1 MSHRPIVPAITEY
14 LYRKSALSGV
24 PISGTFE
31 LTPVCNMDCKM
42 CYVRM
47 SRQQQEAVSPLAT
60 AEQWL
65 ELAGQCRD
73 AGMLYLLVTGG
84 EPFLHP
90 QIRQILTG
98 LHKMGF
104 VVSINSNGTL
114 IDEETVAWLREV
126 PPSRINISIYGAS
139 NDTYSALCGEPR
151 GFDRTTKAIR
161 LLKEAG
167 IQVKLS
173 ISATPF
179 NAKDLPAVVEYAK
192 KNDLVVQVA
201 TYMFPP
207 LRRDPAMVGKNQRFT
222 PQEAAWYTAYADYL
236 IYGREDFLR
245 NAEKLTCPGY
255 PEEDCAE
262 VGEGIRCRAGKCSFW
277 VTWEG
282 KLLPCGMLAMPDAPN
297 VFTQPF
303 MQAWEAVRT
312 ESARICLP
320 AKCTGCPVREACK
333 ACAAMVLTETGGFD
347 RVPEYRCQMAQALY
361 TERKRLANQLLKEN
375 AE

>member
-126 PPSRINISIYGAS
+126 PPSRINISLYGAS
-139 NDTYSALCGEPR
+139 NDTYSALCGEPK

-297 VFTQPF
+297 VFAQPF

-361 TERKRLANQLLKEN
+361 TERKRLASQLLKEN

>member
-126 PPSRINISIYGAS
+126 PPSRINISLYGAS
-139 NDTYSALCGEPR
+139 NDTYSALCGEPK

-245 NAEKLTCPGY
+245 NAEKLSCPGY

-297 VFTQPF
+297 VFAQPF

-333 ACAAMVLTETGGFD
+333 ACAAMVLTETGGFE

>member
-1 MSHRPIVPAITEY
+1 MSHRPVIPAITEY
-14 LYRKSALSGV
+14 LYGKSALSGV

-31 LTPVCNMDCKM
+31 LTPVCNMDCRM

-47 SRQQQEAVSPLAT
+47 TRQQQEAIAPLAT

-65 ELAGQCRD
+65 DLARQCRD
-73 AGMLYLLVTGG
+73 AGMLYLLITGG

-104 VVSINSNGTL
+104 VVSINSNGTF
-114 IDEETVAWLREV
+114 IDEETVAWLRDV
-126 PPSRINISIYGAS
+126 PPSRINISLYGAS
-139 NDTYSALCGEPR
+139 NDTYSDLCGEPK

-167 IQVKLS
+167 VQVKLG
-173 ISATPF
+173 ISATPY
-179 NAKDLPAVVEYAK
+179 NAKDLPAVVAFADQ
-192 KNDLVVQVA
+192 NDLVLQVA

-222 PQEAAWYTAYADYL
+222 PREAAWYTAYADYL

-245 NAEKLTCPGY
+245 HAEKLTCPGY
-255 PEEDCAE
+255 PEENCTE
-262 VGEGIRCRAGKCSFW
+262 VSEGIRCRAGKCSFW

-282 KLLPCGMLAMPDAPN
+282 KLLPCGMMATPDAPN
-297 VFTQPF
+297 VFAQPF
-303 MQAWEAVRT
+303 SQAWETVRT
-312 ESARICLP
+312 ESAKIRLP
-320 AKCTGCPVREACK
+320 AKCTACPVREACK
-333 ACAAMVLTETGGFD
+333 ACAAMVLTETGGYD

-361 TERKRLANQLLKEN
+361 TERKRLANQLLEED

>member
-126 PPSRINISIYGAS
+126 PPSRINISLYGAS
-139 NDTYSALCGEPR
+139 NDTYSALCGEPK

-297 VFTQPF
+297 VFAQPF

-333 ACAAMVLTETGGFD
+333 ACAAMVLTETGGFE

-361 TERKRLANQLLKEN
+361 TERKRLASQLLKEN

>member
-1 MSHRPIVPAITEY
+1 MNHRPVVPAITEY
-14 LYRKSALSGV
+14 LYRKSARSGV

-31 LTPVCNMDCKM
+31 LTPVCNMDCRM

-47 SRQQQEAVSPLAT
+47 SWQQQEAIAPLKT

-65 ELAGQCRD
+65 ALAKECRD
-73 AGMLYLLVTGG
+73 AGMLYLLITGG

-104 VVSINSNGTL
+104 VVNINSNGTL
-114 IDEETVAWLREV
+114 INEETVAWLREV
-126 PPSRINISIYGAS
+126 PPSRINISLYGAS

-167 IQVKLS
+167 IQVKLN
-173 ISATPF
+173 ISATPH
-179 NAKDLPAVVEYAK
+179 NAEDLPAMVAFADE
-192 KNDLVVQVA
+192 NNLVVQVA

-207 LRRDPAMVGKNQRFT
+207 LRRDPAMVGKNLRFT
-222 PQEAAWYTAYADYL
+222 PREAAWYTAYADYL

-245 NAEKLTCPGY
+245 NSEKMTCPGY

-282 KLLPCGMLAMPDAPN
+282 KMLPCGMMVSPDAPN
-297 VFTQPF
+297 AFEQPF
-303 MQAWEAVRT
+303 VQAWETVRE
-312 ESARICLP
+312 ESAKIRLP
-320 AKCTGCPVREACK
+320 AKCAACPTRDECR
-333 ACAAMVLTETGGFD
+333 ACAAMVLTETGSYD
-347 RVPEYRCQMAQALY
+347 QVPEYRCQMAQALY
-361 TERKRLANQLLKEN
+361 TETKQLAKQLLEES